1 METPLKTTKL
11 VIGVLTLSV
20 LAACSNP
27 EKRTQ
32 ANRSFDYQDA
42 SLRSG
47 PLMIPAGLEAPNFN
61 NEYVIPKLPADAPKG
76 IIGKNV
82 DVRPPTQVLPL
93 VRGSELLESATG
105 LWFYQQQ
112 IDQPLEQQLAQALVA
127 FFEQKKIE
135 YNTTTHGFN
144 SQGASATSA
153 KQDFKWTLMPDSNR
167 RAVAVQVELLD
178 NAKMLAQDKQRAEAS
193 ILNAFSLSYQR
204 ELTQQQQLLDSAP
217 IQVTLDKPQG
227 RLLAAADYER
237 TWKRLM
243 SVLPKLGFELTNR
256 QQALGYVEVKFSGL
270 SKGKWQE
277 LNLPKLDIPT
287 QPYRIQLGDLGEQS
301 SITLSDKNKAP
312 VSAGILSQFSVTLTD
327 AFQRTDFIR

>member
-32 ANRSFDYQDA
+32 ANRGFDYQDA

-47 PLMIPAGLEAPNFN
+47 PLMIPAGLEAPDFN

-76 IIGKNV
+76 VIGKAV

-93 VRGSELLESATG
+93 VRGSELLESGTG

-112 IDQPLEQQLAQALVA
+112 LDQPLEQQLTQALVA

-135 YNTTTHGFN
+135 YSTSAQGFN
-144 SQGASATSA
+144 SQGTSATTA
-153 KQDFKWTLMPDSNR
+153 KDDFKWSLMPDANR
-167 RAVAVQVELLD
+167 RAVAVQVELMG
-178 NAKMLAQDKQRAEAS
+178 NYKMPAQDKQRAEAS
-193 ILNAFSLSYQR
+193 MLNAFSLSYQR

-227 RLLAAADYER
+227 RLLVAADYER
-237 TWKRLM
+237 SWKRLM
-243 SVLPKLGFELTNR
+243 TVLPKLGFELTNR
-256 QQALGYVEVKFSGL
+256 QQALGYVEVEFDGI
-270 SKGKWQE
+270 SKSKWQE
-277 LNLPKLDIPT
+277 ANLPALNIPK
-287 QPYRIQLGDLGEQS
+287 QNYRIQLGDLGEQS
-301 SITLSDKNKAP
+301 SITLSDKDKAP
-312 VSAGILSQFSVTLTD
+312 VSSDILSQFSTTLTE